1 MMELSSRL
9 SLADE
14 PVLLH
19 ELTHRINNEF
29 AAAIGTVSL
38 AAARSGN
45 DEVKAALSE
54 VADLLH
60 QHAEVHRA
68 LQRPEYDIML
78 DADSYLQ
85 QLCLSIS
92 RSYLD
97 HRKIRLV
104 LATEPVWLAADR
116 CWRLGMIVY
125 ELIINSARHAFSGD
139 EGEIRVEL
147 RRVGAI
153 AQCSVV
159 DNGSV
164 AATAALGR
172 GLKIIGELSKSLG
185 GRFVQKFGSRGSRS
199 TLAFPSDCEPEVIAG
214 KPRTGVQ
221 TPEPTA
227 QALDDSPSTEPAGT
241 ENGGMD
247 CAPRRRLKI
256 RTKARAG
263 RSITNETLIASTIID
278 RDGYEHQSELR
289 RRSIT
294 ISN

>member
-1 MMELSSRL
+1 MGPHQEDIMMELSSRL

-29 AAAIGTVSL
+29 AAAISAVSL
-38 AAARSGN
+38 SAARSGN
-45 DEVKAALSE
+45 AEVKAALSG
-54 VADLLH
+54 VAELLH

-68 LQRPEYDIML
+68 LQMPEYGIVL
-78 DADSYLQ
+78 DSERYLR

-97 HRKIRLV
+97 HRKIKLV
-104 LATEPVWLAADR
+104 LATEPVRLAADR

-164 AATAALGR
+164 ASTAALGR

-199 TLAFPSDCEPEVIAG
+199 ILAFPSDCEPEVIAG
-214 KPRTGVQ
+214 EPRTVVR
-221 TPEPTA
+221 TPERA
-227 QALDDSPSTEPAGT
+227 GQALDDSPSTAPLLKLKTVVWSVHGT
-241 ENGGMD
+241 N
-247 CAPRRRLKI
+247 A
-256 RTKARAG
+256 
-263 RSITNETLIASTIID
+263 
-278 RDGYEHQSELR
+278 
-289 RRSIT
+289 
-294 ISN
+294 